1 LTEQAAAESAGSSSQ
16 TSTGKVPWDTPF
28 IRGLNTVKARPLL
41 DKPHRV
47 PGAGGGRKL
56 ADYGLDVPAS
66 TKESRQAQKD
76 REHEALLKKVADLE
90 TTMEQRVSAE
100 VQQRVSA
107 EVQQRVSAEVASKV
121 DDAVAT
127 RVNEIIPDLVLSM
140 KNYFAG
146 GQKGPMPVI
155 SLGASNSDNRP
166 PTRHAQCTP
175 NLVTPPAGNVGA
187 REHSSDLAG
196 GHSTSPSVTCTPGLG
211 PSTRAELDALTV
223 INLVSQALQISYFVV
238 APL

>member
-1 LTEQAAAESAGSSSQ
+1 LTEQAAAESAGSSTQ

-28 IRGLNTVKARPLL
+28 IRGLNTVKERPPL

-56 ADYGLDVPAS
+56 VDYGLDMPAS

-90 TTMEQRVSAE
+90 TTMEQRVSA
-100 VQQRVSA
+100 A
-107 EVQQRVSAEVASKV
+107 VASKV

-166 PTRHAQCTP
+166 PTIHAQCTP
-175 NLVTPPAGNVGA
+175 NLVCA
-187 REHSSDLAG
+187 REDSAAMG
-196 GHSTSPSVTCTPGLG
+196 GASSPSVTCTPGLG

-223 INLVSQALQISYFVV
+223 INLASQASTN
-238 APL
+238 

>member
-1 LTEQAAAESAGSSSQ
+1 
-16 TSTGKVPWDTPF
+16 
-28 IRGLNTVKARPLL
+28 VKARPLL
-41 DKPHRV
+41 EKPHRV

-76 REHEALLKKVADLE
+76 WEHEALLKKVADLE

-121 DDAVAT
+121 DDALAN

-187 REHSSDLAG
+187 REDSPDLGGPVLAPQSPARLASVLQREPSS
-196 GHSTSPSVTCTPGLG
+196 TPS
-211 PSTRAELDALTV
+211 R
-223 INLVSQALQISYFVV
+223 
-238 APL
+238 

>member
-1 LTEQAAAESAGSSSQ
+1 
-16 TSTGKVPWDTPF
+16 
-28 IRGLNTVKARPLL
+28 
-41 DKPHRV
+41 
-47 PGAGGGRKL
+47 
-56 ADYGLDVPAS
+56 
-66 TKESRQAQKD
+66 
-76 REHEALLKKVADLE
+76 
-90 TTMEQRVSAE
+90 MEQRVSAE

-107 EVQQRVSAEVASKV
+107 EVQQRVSAEVATRV
-121 DDAVAT
+121 DDALAN

-140 KNYFAG
+140 KNYFDAG
-146 GQKGPMPVI
+146 GKGPMPVI

-187 REHSSDLAG
+187 REDSPDLG
-196 GHSTSPSVTCTPGLG
+196 GPSTSPSVTCTPGLG

>member
-107 EVQQRVSAEVASKV
+107 EVQQRVSAKVASKV
-121 DDAVAT
+121 DDALAN

-187 REHSSDLAG
+187 REDSPDLG

>member
-1 LTEQAAAESAGSSSQ
+1 M
-16 TSTGKVPWDTPF
+16 
-28 IRGLNTVKARPLL
+28 
-41 DKPHRV
+41 
-47 PGAGGGRKL
+47 
-56 ADYGLDVPAS
+56 PAS

-90 TTMEQRVSAE
+90 TTMEQRVSA
-100 VQQRVSA
+100 A
-107 EVQQRVSAEVASKV
+107 VASKV

-211 PSTRAELDALTV
+211 PSTRAKLDALTV

>member
-1 LTEQAAAESAGSSSQ
+1 
-16 TSTGKVPWDTPF
+16 
-28 IRGLNTVKARPLL
+28 VKARPLL

-166 PTRHAQCTP
+166 PTIHAQCTP
-175 NLVTPPAGNVGA
+175 NLVCA
-187 REHSSDLAG
+187 REDSAAMG
-196 GHSTSPSVTCTPGLG
+196 GASSPSVTCTPGLG

-223 INLVSQALQISYFVV
+223 INLASQASTN
-238 APL
+238 

>member
-90 TTMEQRVSAE
+90 TTMEQRVSA
-100 VQQRVSA
+100 A
-107 EVQQRVSAEVASKV
+107 VASKV

-166 PTRHAQCTP
+166 PTIHAQCTP
-175 NLVTPPAGNVGA
+175 NLVCA
-187 REHSSDLAG
+187 REDSAAMG
-196 GHSTSPSVTCTPGLG
+196 GASSPSVTCTPGLG

-223 INLVSQALQISYFVV
+223 INLASQASTN
-238 APL
+238 

>member
-1 LTEQAAAESAGSSSQ
+1 LKEQAAAESAGSSSQ

-28 IRGLNTVKARPLL
+28 IRGLNTVKALPLL

-66 TKESRQAQKD
+66 TRESRQAQKD

-100 VQQRVSA
+100 VQQRVT
-107 EVQQRVSAEVASKV
+107 AEVASKV
-121 DDAVAT
+121 DDALAN

-140 KNYFAG
+140 KNYFDAG
-146 GQKGPMPVI
+146 GKGPMPVI

-187 REHSSDLAG
+187 REDSPDLG
-196 GHSTSPSVTCTPGLG
+196 GPSTSPSVTCTPGLG

>member
-1 LTEQAAAESAGSSSQ
+1 
-16 TSTGKVPWDTPF
+16 
-28 IRGLNTVKARPLL
+28 
-41 DKPHRV
+41 
-47 PGAGGGRKL
+47 
-56 ADYGLDVPAS
+56 
-66 TKESRQAQKD
+66 
-76 REHEALLKKVADLE
+76 
-90 TTMEQRVSAE
+90 
-100 VQQRVSA
+100 
-107 EVQQRVSAEVASKV
+107 
-121 DDAVAT
+121 VAT

-187 REHSSDLAG
+187 REDSPDLG
-196 GHSTSPSVTCTPGLG
+196 GPSTSPSVTCTPGLG